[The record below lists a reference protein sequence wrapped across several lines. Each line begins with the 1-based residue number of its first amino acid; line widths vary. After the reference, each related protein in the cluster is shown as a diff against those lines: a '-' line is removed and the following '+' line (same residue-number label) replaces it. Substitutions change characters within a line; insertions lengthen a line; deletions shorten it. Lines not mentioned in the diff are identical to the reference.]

1 MDFKAYVR
9 NVPDFPVPGIQFK
22 DLTTLW
28 KDKEAFHESI
38 QELVN
43 HYKDKKIDKVVAA
56 ESRGFIIGAPLA
68 YALGVG
74 FVPVRKAGKLP
85 SEKISESY
93 ALEYGV
99 STLEIHKDAIYPGER
114 VLVVDDVLA
123 TGGTCQAIVRLVEAL
138 GGEVVECAFF
148 VVLDAL
154 KGEEKLSCPVYTLM
168 RY

>member
-28 KDKEAFHESI
+28 KDKEAFQKSI
-38 QELVN
+38 DVLVD
-43 HYKDKKIDKVVAA
+43 HYRGKKIDKIVAA
-56 ESRGFIIGAPLA
+56 EARGFILGAPLA
-68 YALGVG
+68 YALGAG

-85 SEKISESY
+85 ADKISESY

-99 STLEIHKDAIYPGER
+99 SSLEVHKDAVYPGEK
-114 VLVVDDVLA
+114 VVIVDDVLA
-123 TGGTCQAIVRLVEAL
+123 TGGTCQAIIRLVETL
-138 GGEVVECAFF
+138 GAEVVECAFL

-154 KGEEKLSCPVYTLM
+154 KGEEKLSVPVYTLM

>member
-28 KDKEAFHESI
+28 KDKEAFRKSI
-38 QELVN
+38 DALVE
-43 HYKDKKIDKVVAA
+43 HYRGKKIDKIVAA
-56 ESRGFIIGAPLA
+56 EARGFIIGAPLA

-85 SEKISESY
+85 AEKISESY

-99 STLEIHKDAIYPGER
+99 SSLEVHRDAIYPGEK
-114 VLVVDDVLA
+114 VVVVDDVLA
-123 TGGTCQAIVRLVEAL
+123 TGGTCQAIIRLVESL
-138 GGEVVECAFF
+138 GGEVLECAFF

-154 KGEEKLSCPVYTLM
+154 KGEEKISVPVYTLM

>member
-28 KDKEAFHESI
+28 KDKEVFHKSI
-38 QELVN
+38 DTLVE
-43 HYKDKKIDKVVAA
+43 HYRGKKIDKIVAA
-56 ESRGFIIGAPLA
+56 EARGFIIGSPLA
-68 YALGVG
+68 YALGAG

-85 SEKISESY
+85 AEKITESY

-99 STLEIHKDAIYPGER
+99 SSLEVHRDAIYPKEK
-114 VLVVDDVLA
+114 VVIVDDVLA
-123 TGGTCQAIVRLVEAL
+123 TGGTCQAIIRLVESL

-154 KGEEKLSCPVYTLM
+154 RGEEKISVPVYTLM

>member
-28 KDKEAFHESI
+28 KDKEAFQQSI
-38 QELVN
+38 DALAE
-43 HYKDKKIDKVVAA
+43 HYREMQIDKIVAA
-56 ESRGFIIGAPLA
+56 EARGFIIGAPLA
-68 YALGVG
+68 YVLGVG

-85 SEKISESY
+85 AEKNTESY

-99 STLEIHKDAIYPGER
+99 SSLEIHRDAIYPGER
-114 VLVVDDVLA
+114 VVVVDDVLA
-123 TGGTCQAIVRLVEAL
+123 TGGTAQAIIRLVESL
-138 GGEVVECAFF
+138 GGEVVECAFMI
-148 VVLDAL
+148 VLDAL
-154 KGEEKLSCPVYTLM
+154 GGESKLSRPVFTLM

>member
-9 NVPDFPVPGIQFK
+9 NIPDFPVPGIQFK

-28 KDKEAFHESI
+28 KDKEAFRQSI
-38 QELVN
+38 DELVN
-43 HYKDKKIDKVVAA
+43 HYKTKHIDKIVAA
-56 ESRGFIIGAPLA
+56 EARGFIIGAPLA

-85 SEKISESY
+85 GEKLSESY

-114 VLVVDDVLA
+114 VVVVDDVLA
-123 TGGTCQAIVRLVEAL
+123 TGGTCHAIVRLVESL
-138 GGEVVECAFF
+138 GAEVVECAFL

-154 KGEEKLSCPVYTLM
+154 GGEAKLPVPVYTLM